1 MVSDKPP
8 VILQAILVLMI
19 AAATIYLSIVNNQTD
34 LIYSLT
40 GLCFGYYFGQINR
53 PTSLK

>member
-1 MVSDKPP
+1 MPYDKPP
-8 VILQAILVLMI
+8 IILQAVLVLMI
-19 AAATIYLSIVNNQTD
+19 AGATIFLSIKNNQTD

-53 PTSLK
+53 PDKD